1 MKFVVVFLSVAMVA
15 VFAIPLNQDG
25 IVVDDEGNM
34 YYTQLVP
41 LNRERRQSGDYIKAG
56 AVHSSKY
63 GGGGQIVAN
72 KNLYSGK
79 HHSIDAQAKYNQYGK
94 HREGWGGIN
103 YSLRW

>member
-1 MKFVVVFLSVAMVA
+1 MKLILVFVLVA
-15 VFAIPLNQDG
+15 VAVVAAIPLDQG
-25 IVVDDEGNM
+25 EIFADDEGNLF
-34 YYTQLVP
+34 YNRLIP
-41 LNRERRQSGDYIKAG
+41 LNRARRQSGDYIKAG
-56 AVHSSKY
+56 AVHSSHY

-103 YSLRW
+103 YSFNW